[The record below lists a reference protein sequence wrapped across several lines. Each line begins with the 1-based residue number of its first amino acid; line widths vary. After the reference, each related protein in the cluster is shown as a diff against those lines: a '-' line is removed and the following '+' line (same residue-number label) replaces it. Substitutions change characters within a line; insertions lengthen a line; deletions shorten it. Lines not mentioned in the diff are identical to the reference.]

1 MDDKEYYSLMNR
13 TSSFVINNTLK
24 KLKEKKGAS
33 SSTKGEDAVSTQNQA
48 SYKNLEI
55 RQGKADAEMLM
66 EKKDN

>member
-13 TSSFVINNTLK
+13 TSSFVINNALK
-24 KLKEKKGAS
+24 KLKEKKGSEANKS
-33 SSTKGEDAVSTQNQA
+33 APDQVSTQNNG